1 MWTPFSNTQAQGGVD
16 TGESNLCSV
25 NFKGFFSEEKRQLM
39 KLMTL
44 FFFLDSNSFE
54 PRIYGLKHFYAEVK
68 YFKDIFQRFFYEHTD
83 STESSTNYTLQEI
96 KNNYLEEVLIF
107 LLRGFYMIP
116 LSKNS
121 NFR

>member
-44 FFFLDSNSFE
+44 FFFLDSNSFDS
-54 PRIYGLKHFYAEVK
+54 RIYGLKHFFVEVK
-68 YFKDIFQRFFYEHTD
+68 YFKDVFQRFF
-83 STESSTNYTLQEI
+83 L
-96 KNNYLEEVLIF
+96 
-107 LLRGFYMIP
+107 
-116 LSKNS
+116 
-121 NFR
+121 